1 MDDRKNNQ
9 FHHVISS
16 QSQSNTYD
24 KHSHWASS
32 SSHPYKRPEATI
44 YEDGSALD
52 KLTFNAINYVR
63 NPEIWLSACEWFHEP
78 EYHETPDRIRQSTR
92 KYGISCI

>member
-1 MDDRKNNQ
+1 MAAVSINDNIYIIGVDDRKNNQ
-9 FHHVISS
+9 FHHVISNRL
-16 QSQSNTYD
+16 QSNTYD

-32 SSHPYKRPEATI
+32 SSHPYKRLEATI

-63 NPEIWLSACEWFHEP
+63 NPEIWLSACKW
-78 EYHETPDRIRQSTR
+78 YTLT
-92 KYGISCI
+92 YYW